1 MDVRAGRHDGA
12 PRLLGNSPQIISVRA
27 DIEAAAR
34 TDAKV
39 LITGETGVGKEVVAR
54 CIQLSSARRDRPFVP
69 VNCSGIPETLLE
81 SELFGHTRGS
91 FTGAHRDRAGIVRQA
106 EHGTL
111 FLDELGEMSLRMQ
124 AVLLRF
130 TETGEIQPVGS
141 ERPVGRFD
149 VRLITATNRDLRA
162 QISAGAFR
170 EDLYYRLNVLTIQ
183 VPPLRDRGDDVFL
196 LLEHYLEQAA
206 LSYGLTRPTLTA
218 DASQLLLAYEWPG
231 NIRQL
236 RNVAERFVLLDR
248 RRPLTPDDLPAE
260 LLPDARNSW
269 SGVDRPVERVAP
281 GALVASG
288 VPCPG
293 GGVQPPEGAGSV
305 GDDLWQRMRNGE
317 DFWQVVQRPFK
328 IRQLTR
334 VDLLRIVDRGLRET
348 GGSYRE
354 MVRLFNLPASDY
366 KRFHAFLYQQRCN
379 LAVHEYRRN
388 SAGRTRVHHT
398 TAGDER
404 PRRVSNEHRR
414 DAET

>member
-1 MDVRAGRHDGA
+1 MTVRAGQDHGA
-12 PRLLGNSPQIISVRA
+12 PLLLGNSSRMKAVRA
-27 DIEAAAR
+27 DIESAAQ

-54 CIQLSSARRDRPFVP
+54 SIQMSSARRDRPFVA

-141 ERPVGRFD
+141 ERPTGRAD
-149 VRLITATNRDLRA
+149 VRLITATNRDLLA
-162 QISAGAFR
+162 QIAAGAFR
-170 EDLYYRLNVLTIQ
+170 KDLYYRLNVLTIQ
-183 VPPLRDRGDDVFL
+183 VPPLRERGDDVLL

-206 LSYGLTRPTLTA
+206 LGYDLTRPTLTA
-218 DASQLLLAYEWPG
+218 DASQLLLAYGWPG
-231 NIRQL
+231 NVRQL

-248 RRPLTPDDLPAE
+248 RQPLTPDDLPAE
-260 LLPDARNSW
+260 VLPDSRASW
-269 SGVDRPVERVAP
+269 SEVDQPAVR
-281 GALVASG
+281 VASG
-288 VPCPG
+288 APVAS
-293 GGVQPPEGAGSV
+293 EGAASV
-305 GDDLWQRMRNGE
+305 GEGLWQRMRSGE
-317 DFWQVVQRPFK
+317 DFWHVVQRPFK
-328 IRQLTR
+328 ARQLTR
-334 VDLLRIVDRGLRET
+334 ADLLEIVDRGLRET

-354 MVRLFNLPASDY
+354 MVRLFNLPPSDY
-366 KRFHAFLYQQRCN
+366 KRFHAFLYQQGCN

-388 SAGRTRVHHT
+388 SVDRAHVAKTDHAAPGEEPLVL
-398 TAGDER
+398 G
-404 PRRVSNEHRR
+404 
-414 DAET
+414 

>member
-1 MDVRAGRHDGA
+1 MTVRAGQYHGA
-12 PRLLGNSPQIISVRA
+12 PLLLGNSSPMKAVRA
-27 DIEAAAR
+27 DIEASAQ

-54 CIQLSSARRDRPFVP
+54 SIQMLSARRDRPFVP

-141 ERPVGRFD
+141 ERPTGRSD

-162 QISAGAFR
+162 QIAAGAFR

-183 VPPLRDRGDDVFL
+183 VPPLRDRGDDVLL

-206 LSYGLTRPTLTA
+206 LTYNLMRPTLTA

-231 NIRQL
+231 NVRQL

-248 RRPLTPDDLPAE
+248 GRPLTPDDLPAE
-260 LLPDARNSW
+260 VLPDSRASC
-269 SGVDRPVERVAP
+269 GQVDHPAVR
-281 GALVASG
+281 VASG
-288 VPCPG
+288 
-293 GGVQPPEGAGSV
+293 PPIAREGAASV
-305 GDDLWQRMRNGE
+305 GERLWQRIRKGE
-317 DFWQVVQRPFK
+317 DFWHVVQRPFK
-328 IRQLTR
+328 ARQLTR
-334 VDLLRIVDRGLRET
+334 ADLLGIVDRGLRET

-354 MVRLFNLPASDY
+354 MVRLFNLPPGDY
-366 KRFHAFLYQQRCN
+366 KRFHAFLYQQKCN

-388 SAGRTRVHHT
+388 SVDRARVTKTDDADAGEEPLVF
-398 TAGDER
+398 EI
-404 PRRVSNEHRR
+404 NEHRR
-414 DAET
+414 AAGA

>member
-1 MDVRAGRHDGA
+1 MKAVRAE
-12 PRLLGNSPQIISVRA
+12 
-27 DIEAAAR
+27 IEATAR

-54 CIQLSSARRDRPFVP
+54 SIQMLSARRDRPFVP

-124 AVLLRF
+124 ALLLRF

-141 ERPVGRFD
+141 ERPIGRSD
-149 VRLITATNRDLRA
+149 VRLIAATNRDLRA
-162 QISAGAFR
+162 RVAAGAFR
-170 EDLYYRLNVLTIQ
+170 EDLYYRLNVLTIE
-183 VPPLRDRGDDVFL
+183 VPPLRERGDDVFL
-196 LLEHYLEQAA
+196 LLEYYLEQAS
-206 LSYGLTRPTLTA
+206 LGYSLPRPTLTA

-260 LLPDARNSW
+260 LLPDPRASW
-269 SGVDRPVERVAP
+269 SEVDHPVVPVAT
-281 GALVASG
+281 GSHVAGEGVAS
-288 VPCPG
+288 
-293 GGVQPPEGAGSV
+293 V
-305 GDDLWQRMRNGE
+305 GEELWQRMRNGE
-317 DFWQVVQRPFK
+317 DFWHVVQRPFK
-328 IRQLTR
+328 IRLLTR
-334 VDLLRIVDRGLRET
+334 VDLLRIIDRGLRET

-366 KRFHAFLYQQRCN
+366 KRFHAFLYQQKCN

-388 SAGRTRVHHT
+388 SVDRARVANEMGR
-398 TAGDER
+398 G
-404 PRRVSNEHRR
+404 PLGLP
-414 DAET
+414 

>member
-1 MDVRAGRHDGA
+1 MTVRAGQHHGA
-12 PRLLGNSPQIISVRA
+12 TILLGNSSQMNAVRA

-54 CIQLSSARRDRPFVP
+54 SIQRLSARRDRPFVP

-141 ERPVGRFD
+141 ERAIGRSD

-162 QISAGAFR
+162 QIAAGAFR

-183 VPPLRDRGDDVFL
+183 VPPLRERGDDVFL

-206 LSYGLTRPTLTA
+206 IGYGLPRPTLTA
-218 DASQLLLAYEWPG
+218 DALQLLLAYEWPG

-260 LLPDARNSW
+260 LLPRASW
-269 SGVDRPVERVAP
+269 REDDPAVVRVA
-281 GALVASG
+281 ADAHVAS
-288 VPCPG
+288 
-293 GGVQPPEGAGSV
+293 ESTASV
-305 GDDLWQRMRNGE
+305 GEDLWQRLRNGE
-317 DFWQVVQRPFK
+317 DFWHVVHRPFK
-328 IRQLTR
+328 TRQLTR
-334 VDLLRIVDRGLRET
+334 LDLLGVIDRGLRET

-354 MVRLFNLPASDY
+354 MVRLFNLPATDY
-366 KRFHAFLYQQRCN
+366 KRFHAFLYQQKCN

-388 SAGRTRVHHT
+388 SMERARVARTHDA
-398 TAGDER
+398 TAGDECA
-404 PRRVSNEHRR
+404 PPHNQ
-414 DAET
+414 